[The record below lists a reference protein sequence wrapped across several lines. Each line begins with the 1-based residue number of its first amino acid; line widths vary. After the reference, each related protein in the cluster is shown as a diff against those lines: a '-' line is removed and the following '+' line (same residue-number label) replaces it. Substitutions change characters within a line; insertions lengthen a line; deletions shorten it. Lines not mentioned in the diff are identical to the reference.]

1 MKKAK
6 GPLQVLL
13 GDVLVGL
20 LAREAGGRI
29 RFMFDEQYAE
39 MSNRPTLSLSYE
51 ATPGELLTFAPRAY
65 PGRLPPFFSNLLPEG
80 LLRDLLV
87 RRAGVRPSDEFA
99 LICAL
104 GEDLPG
110 AVRVTEHG
118 EALGTATTSYPAS
131 HEPDEAP
138 LRFSLAG
145 VQLKLSACTSMYPPL
160 RAAAPCIPAPAGM
173 SAILK
178 AEGGL
183 TVPAS
188 GVGGDCI
195 IKLPSTTMDSIPE
208 NEFAMMT
215 LAAKIG
221 IPVPEVRLVTLDS
234 VSGLPKEML
243 DWSGHALAV
252 PRFDRPRGGV
262 RIHMED
268 FAQVLGK
275 FPESKYEG
283 HSYANIAAALAAT
296 TSNGRDEAMAFV
308 RRIVFSALIGNG
320 DAHLKNWSVLYDDPV
335 RPTLSPAY
343 DLVSSLPYIPQD
355 DLALGFG
362 GSKRFRPFDHA
373 RVNHF
378 ARAAQLPFEL
388 VRRECLETAERTR
401 DAWAQHEQ
409 RDVLPQ
415 QIDKVVSTHMESV
428 LLDISASMDSRT

>member
-51 ATPGELLTFAPRAY
+51 AAPGELLTFAPRAY

-110 AVRVTEHG
+110 AVRVIEHA
-118 EALGTATTSYPAS
+118 EALGTAPTGYPAS
-131 HEPDEAP
+131 HEQDEAP

-145 VQLKLSACTSMYPPL
+145 VQLK
-160 RAAAPCIPAPAGM
+160 M

-195 IKLPSTTMDSIPE
+195 IKLPSTTMDSVPE

-221 IPVPEVRLVTLDS
+221 IPVPDVRLITLDA

-252 PRFDRPRGGV
+252 PRFDRHRGGV

-268 FAQVLGK
+268 FAQAFGK
-275 FPESKYEG
+275 FPDSKYEG
-283 HSYANIAAALAAT
+283 HSYANIAAALATT
-296 TSNGRDEAMAFV
+296 TSNGRDEAIAFV
-308 RRIVFSALIGNG
+308 RRVVFSALIGNG

-355 DLALGFG
+355 GLALGFG
-362 GSKRFRPFDHA
+362 GSKSFRPFDDA
-373 RVNHF
+373 RVKQF
-378 ARAAQLPFEL
+378 AKAAQLPFEA

-415 QIDKVVSTHMESV
+415 EIDKVVSTHMESV
-428 LLDISASMDSRT
+428 LLDIFGSMASRT